1 MNRIAIFASYD
12 KDGIVHDYVLGYLR
26 YLKEVADKIIF
37 IADNYADEYE
47 QNKLKELVDYAEF
60 CPHGEYDFGSYK
72 RGYYYAKSNGWLDSA
87 NKLIFCNDSC
97 FCTSSLIPVF
107 EIMEKRSCDF
117 WGMTKSHE
125 IQDHL
130 QSYFL
135 VFNSNVFNSEVFI
148 NHLSSVTHKNGFID
162 VVKCYELPFTRK
174 LNDAGFASDGYIE
187 FNNKRNPTFYP
198 YKTYKKNMPL
208 IKKKVFSIVNYCKD
222 PLWLMLILIHKNKPF
237 KNCIEEYF
245 SSKSYVF
252 LGNLYKARFINFVYQ
267 KKIKKNKEII
277 VKILKIP
284 FPFTL
289 THKENK

>member
-1 MNRIAIFASYD
+1 MTRIVVFASYD

-135 VFNSNVFNSEVFI
+135 VFNSNVFTSKTFI
-148 NHLSSVTHKNGFID
+148 EHINNVTHKDNFMD
-162 VVKCYELPFTRK
+162 VVRCYELPFTSK
-174 LNDAGFASDGYIE
+174 LNDASFVSSEYIQ
-187 FNNKRNPTFYP
+187 FNNNINPTFYP
-198 YKTYKKNMPL
+198 YKTYKKGMPL
-208 IKKKVFSIVNYCKD
+208 IKKKIFSTFDYGKD
-222 PLWLMLILIHKNKPF
+222 SLWLIYVLLQKNKLF
-237 KNCIEEYF
+237 KKHVEECF
-245 SSKSYVF
+245 SANSF
-252 LGNLYKARFINFVYQ
+252 AILGNIYKRRLLNFIYHKTISRN
-267 KKIKKNKEII
+267 KIKI
-277 VKILKIP
+277 KIFNITVFK
-284 FPFTL
+284 TRR
-289 THKENK
+289 